1 MITITREQ
9 AICMFYHKPYDR
21 NNATELLKSIAAIQV
36 DICYKDDPCK
46 PFLHSIKSLNDQDTD
61 YHQYSALLKISK

>member
-21 NNATELLKSIAAIQV
+21 NNVAELLK
-36 DICYKDDPCK
+36 
-46 PFLHSIKSLNDQDTD
+46 SIKSLNDQDTD
-61 YHQYSALLKISK
+61 CHQYPALLKISKVTICQ